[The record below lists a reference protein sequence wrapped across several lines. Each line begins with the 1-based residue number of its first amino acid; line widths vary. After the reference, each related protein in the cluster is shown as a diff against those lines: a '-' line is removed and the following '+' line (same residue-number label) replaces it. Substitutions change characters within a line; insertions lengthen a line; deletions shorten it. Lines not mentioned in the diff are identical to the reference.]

1 MAARRRVLP
10 RLRRGDRYTRRL
22 LRALLNLY
30 QELRTPQP
38 IDQLLEAVLDT
49 ALRCVPGVQRGS
61 LLVVEHEQL
70 VYRVARGYDL
80 AKLRQTSFPA
90 VIVRDEILGGARLV
104 QIRDYANWDARNLTP
119 AAFANLREHG
129 HVEQIRRSL
138 LAAIMVGG
146 RFYGTLSLDNLRNC
160 APFPPEAEDLAML
173 FAEQAGAL
181 IEQALLL
188 EQLRQT
194 NTMLIEAEKLAALG
208 RFIASIAHEINNPLT
223 AVLGYADFLGSTDLR
238 PEARAML
245 DQLRFGAERVRSI
258 VRNLQLFA
266 RQQKNGPS
274 EVNLNLLVE
283 QTVTLKRADLSLDQ
297 IEVRTRLD
305 PNLPLTWGDGGQLS
319 QVLLNLIINAQH
331 ALHQTPPPRVI
342 EVGTTSC
349 PTPAEPLLKLWVT
362 DNGPGIAAEV
372 ARQIFEPFFSTRPA
386 GQGTGLGLSICQ
398 NIAHEHGGQL
408 SFSAASSGGARF
420 MLELPSRPAPA
431 QPLPLPCAPEGGPP
445 ARPVGRMLL
454 LVEDDPTVVGVVVRT
469 LANDNTLIIANNGY
483 EALQLASAQP
493 FDVILCDLRM
503 PGIDGL
509 ELYRRLYERA
519 PARAARLIFMSGDT
533 SSSAASE
540 ALAATGRPFLAKPFT
555 PAELFAAV
563 SQV

>member
-30 QELRTPQP
+30 QQLRTPQP

-49 ALRCVPGVQRGS
+49 ALRCVPGIQRGS

-70 VYRVARGYDL
+70 VYRVAHGYDL
-80 AKLRQTSFPA
+80 ARLRQTSFPA
-90 VIVRDEILGGARLV
+90 ASVRDEILGGERLV

-119 AAFANLREHG
+119 AAFDNLREHG

-146 RFYGTLSLDNLRNC
+146 QFYGTLSLDNLRSC
-160 APFPPEAEDLAML
+160 APFPPEAEDLTML

-181 IEQALLL
+181 IEHALLL

-208 RFIASIAHEINNPLT
+208 RFIANIAHEINNPLT

-245 DQLRFGAERVRSI
+245 EQLRFGAERVRSI
-258 VRNLQLFA
+258 VRNLQIFA

-274 EVNLNLLVE
+274 QVNLNLLVE

-305 PNLPLTWGDGGQLS
+305 PSLPLTWGDGGQLS
-319 QVLLNLIINAQH
+319 QVLLNLIVNAQY
-331 ALHQTPPPRVI
+331 ALRQTPPPRVI
-342 EVGTTSC
+342 EVGTISR
-349 PTPAEPLLKLWVT
+349 PTAAGPLLQLWVT
-362 DNGPGIAAEV
+362 DNGPGIRAEM
-372 ARQIFEPFFSTRPA
+372 AKQIFEPFFSTRPA

-398 NIAHEHGGQL
+398 SIAHEHGGQI
-408 SFSAASSGGARF
+408 SFSAVPSGGARF
-420 MLELPSRPAPA
+420 TLELPSRATPA
-431 QPLPLPCAPEGGPP
+431 QPTPLRHAPEGGPS

-469 LANDNTLIIANNGY
+469 LANDNTLVVANNGH

-509 ELYRRLYERA
+509 ELYRRLYARA
-519 PARAARLIFMSGDT
+519 PALAARLIFMSGDT
-533 SSSAASE
+533 SSSATSE